1 MREALRSLRHVAM
14 KRLGRRGGRFCSC
27 SEDGEDELSE
37 SMMPPRIAIPM
48 VPVKTLALSGVLF
61 AVFGLTTSYDS
72 QSEAIV

>member
-1 MREALRSLRHVAM
+1 
-14 KRLGRRGGRFCSC
+14 LGRRGGRFCSC
-27 SEDGEDELSE
+27 SEDWEDELSE

-48 VPVKTLALSGVLF
+48 VPVRALALSGVLI